1 MRMHYSYQV
10 SKLLRD
16 LGDEGKELRRA
27 LESLQENPTPDWAV
41 AVPERPGR
49 YEFPVAGRW
58 IVYDVDRAGME
69 MVIRVTVID

>member
-16 LGDEGKELRRA
+16 LGDEGKALRRA

-58 IVYDVDRAGME
+58 IVYDVDRTGME